1 MKMVFF
7 IIVLRALSACLITN
21 AHYTGIYPTDLIA
34 NGGLIGDVLFFAISG
49 YCLFN
54 CKTNFPR
61 WYGKRLYRIYPPVI
75 FITLFYFLTGS
86 YTFGKNNFVWWF
98 IYPTYYH
105 FVASILFLY
114 IPYYLVVK
122 WKFLRDRIPLI
133 MLSILLIYF
142 LVYVLFYDKSY
153 YHIDNVREWMIRF
166 LFFESMLLGA
176 YFRKNK
182 EKFENKFHWSLPI
195 ITVLMFG
202 LYFASKMIFVKYS
215 KYASLQ
221 ILNQLLIF
229 GLLFFLF
236 YLFASLDARLQR
248 MPKVVKK
255 VLIFLSDI
263 TLEIYVVQY
272 VIIALIRPYL
282 TFPLN
287 WIAITASII
296 LAAFI
301 LHVVCELFYK
311 LVAFLGNKIGKNYNI
326 K

>member
-1 MKMVFF
+1 
-7 IIVLRALSACLITN
+7 
-21 AHYTGIYPTDLIA
+21 
-34 NGGLIGDVLFFAISG
+34 
-49 YCLFN
+49 
-54 CKTNFPR
+54 
-61 WYGKRLYRIYPPVI
+61 
-75 FITLFYFLTGS
+75 
-86 YTFGKNNFVWWF
+86 
-98 IYPTYYH
+98 
-105 FVASILFLY
+105 
-114 IPYYLVVK
+114 
-122 WKFLRDRIPLI
+122 
-133 MLSILLIYF
+133 
-142 LVYVLFYDKSY
+142 
-153 YHIDNVREWMIRF
+153 MIRF